1 MLKIFIL
8 STIRYIEIDGGNGRH
23 KYKSTTSPAQY
34 VLLIVR
40 VKAARKVVCKKYE
53 NNKYDTRGK

>member
-53 NNKYDTRGK
+53 NNKL